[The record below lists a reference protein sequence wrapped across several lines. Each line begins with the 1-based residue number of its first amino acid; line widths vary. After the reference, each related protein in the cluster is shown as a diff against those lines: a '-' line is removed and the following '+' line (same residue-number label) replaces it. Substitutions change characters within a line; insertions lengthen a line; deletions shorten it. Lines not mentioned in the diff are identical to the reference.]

1 MRLSETAF
9 AVKVRSDVPE
19 RTPLTAIS
27 PDDEV
32 AEPFDEATET
42 FPVKIWQPDVE
53 TQDGRMIFA
62 AEIFIAIS

>member
-9 AVKVRSDVPE
+9 ALKVRFEAPD
-19 RTPLTAIS
+19 RTPLTAIF
-27 PDDEV
+27 PDEE
-32 AEPFDEATET
+32 ATEPFDEATET
-42 FPVKIWQPDVE
+42 FPVKVWQPDVE